1 MENLQKNEN
10 YLKNALVLA
19 YLGDAVF
26 SLQVRKFLI
35 SKHNFKAN
43 GLNKLANSIVC
54 AKNQAKI
61 MQELKPELTSEE
73 LDIALRARN
82 SHINNK
88 AKNSTFEEYSLATQF
103 EALVGYWY
111 LNGNYERLD
120 AMFEAF
126 VVDELC

>member
-1 MENLQKNEN
+1 METLQKNEN

-35 SKHNFKAN
+35 SKHDFKAN

-88 AKNSTFEEYSLATQF
+88 AKNSTLEEYSLATQF
-103 EALVGYWY
+103 EALVGFWY
-111 LNGNYERLD
+111 LCENTERLND
-120 AMFEAF
+120 VFNRF
-126 VVDELC
+126 VVEKL